1 MPKND
6 GVVSVVNST
15 KNNGLVT
22 PIWNKKVPN
31 FETIGK
37 VQHLKK
43 SSSGT
48 CNTKGWELPI

>member
-15 KNNGLVT
+15 KHNGLVT

-31 FETIGK
+31 FEK
-37 VQHLKK
+37 VKYNILRKP
-43 SSSGT
+43 SSGT
-48 CNTKGWELPI
+48 